1 MKNLRNSLI
10 VSTGVVVLAGLVGCA
25 SGGMGGKPSKSAE
38 EVMEAGFK
46 GKDPA
51 LKGADTISGRIKAG
65 TATEAD
71 LKTMVE
77 LTRQLA
83 LNKPPVGDLAS
94 WTQKTKALHEAAI
107 ALSKRQPG
115 AMEAWN
121 TAVNCKAC
129 HSAHKPK

>member
-1 MKNLRNSLI
+1 MDVTAGGRRI
-10 VSTGVVVLAGLVGCA
+10 RAGLKTLRIGVSFCKQELVG
-25 SGGMGGKPSKSAE
+25 
-38 EVMEAGFK
+38 
-46 GKDPA
+46 
-51 LKGADTISGRIKAG
+51 
-65 TATEAD
+65 
-71 LKTMVE
+71 
-77 LTRQLA
+77 QLA

-115 AMEAWN
+115 AMESWN